1 MKPYEKPKLIA
12 LSLAGNERLCGDC
25 FDNRASYLLSKSPTG
40 MISWYLDTI
49 GGNGDGEMTKP
60 EAKNMFNTADAC
72 DKPVKVDSYCKFT
85 GTIMVAWS

>member
-25 FDNRASYLLSKSPTG
+25 FDEKASYLLSKSPTG

-49 GGNGDGEMTKP
+49 GGNQDGKMEKS
-60 EAKNMFNTADAC
+60 EAKNMFNAADDC
-72 DKPVKVDSYCKFT
+72 DNRVNIDSYCKFA
-85 GTIMVAWS
+85 GTITVAWS